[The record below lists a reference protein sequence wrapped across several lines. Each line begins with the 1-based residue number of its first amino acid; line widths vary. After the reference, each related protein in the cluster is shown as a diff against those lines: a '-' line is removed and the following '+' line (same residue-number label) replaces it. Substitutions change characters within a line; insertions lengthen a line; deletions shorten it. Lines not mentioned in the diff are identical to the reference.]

1 MKSAVLTAAL
11 AGAALTFAAAS
22 VRAEEG
28 MWMFDAVPL
37 AQVNATLGTA
47 IDQAWLDKVRLGSVN
62 LGGCSASLV
71 SDQGLI
77 LTNQHCIRTCVQA
90 NARPGQDLLSDGVR
104 AKTREEE
111 LRCPG
116 ATASVLL
123 SITDVTERVMA
134 ATSGKSGGDF
144 ARAQTAE
151 TTAIEREACGDDAA
165 HRCQVVRFYAGG
177 QYKLYRY
184 RRYSDVRLVYAPEHQ
199 AVIFGGDPDNFNFPR
214 FALDAAFLRAYDGDR
229 PAETPNHLRWNPAPI
244 QEGQPVFVSGN
255 PGSTQRLQTI
265 AELRNDRDFG
275 LPATIKRLAEL
286 RGRLIFFAGLSDEN
300 ARMTRDT
307 LRGTENNL
315 KRAYGMHRT
324 LADTATWARLEAA
337 EAEFRAA
344 ALARDPSVAAAFD
357 EMAQAQVEQ
366 ARLLDR
372 YSFLESG
379 AGGGSVLYNYARQIV
394 RAAAERG
401 KPEGERIPGYS
412 DSALAAMGRTLAQAR
427 NIDRPLES
435 LYLQFWLNKT
445 REALGTDAPVVK
457 AMLGRESPE
466 ALGEALAQG
475 STLSDPAVR
484 TALFTGGMEAVMAS
498 QDPMIRF
505 VLANDAAAREVAQE
519 WRARVTGPSG
529 RAGEALARARFAV
542 YGTRDAPD
550 ATGTLRFSYGRVA
563 GWNDNGREVPAVTTV
578 AGLYERATGAPPFI
592 LSDDLQA
599 RGQRLDRDTIY
610 TVATTNDIVGG
621 NSGSP
626 LLNADGEVI
635 AAVFDGNLP
644 SLGGA
649 YLYDGSANRA
659 VAVSAQI
666 VTEVLTKIYDMPGLV
681 AELEGR

>member
-1 MKSAVLTAAL
+1 MKSAVLTAA
-11 AGAALTFAAAS
+11 AIGALMLAAAP

-28 MWMFDAVPL
+28 MWMYDAVPL
-37 AQVNATLGTA
+37 AQVNAALGTA
-47 IDQAWLDKVRLGSVN
+47 IDQAWLDKVRLGSVS

-77 LTNQHCIRTCVQA
+77 LTNQHCIRSCVQA

-104 AKTREEE
+104 AKAREEE

-116 ATASVLL
+116 QTASVLL
-123 SITDVTERVMA
+123 SIDDGTGRVMA
-134 ATSGKSGGDF
+134 ATAGKTGGDF
-144 ARAQTAE
+144 SRALNAE
-151 TTAIEREACGDDAA
+151 TTAIEREGCGDDAA

-214 FALDAAFLRAYDGDR
+214 FALDAAFLRAYDDGR

-255 PGSTQRLQTI
+255 PGSTQRLQTL
-265 AELRNDRDFG
+265 AELRQDRDFS
-275 LPATIKRLAEL
+275 LPAAIKRLSEL

-300 ARMTRDT
+300 ARMTRDV

-315 KRAYGMHRT
+315 KRSYGMHRA
-324 LADTATWARLEAA
+324 LADTANWAQLEAA

-344 ALARDPSVAAAFD
+344 AVARDPSVAAAFD
-357 EMAQAQVEQ
+357 EMAQAQVAE

-379 AGGGSVLYNYARQIV
+379 AGGGSALYGYARQLV
-394 RAAAERG
+394 RAAAERA
-401 KPEGERIPGYS
+401 KPEGERLPGYS
-412 DSALAAMGRTLAQAR
+412 DAALAATGRTLAQAR

-445 REALGTDAPVVK
+445 REALGTDDPAVK

-466 ALGEALAQG
+466 ALGETLAQG
-475 STLSDPAVR
+475 STLADPAER
-484 TALFTGGMEAVMAS
+484 AALFQGGMEAVMAS

-505 VLANDAAAREVAQE
+505 VLANDAAARDVAQT
-519 WRARVTGPSG
+519 WRAEVTGPAG

-542 YGTRDAPD
+542 YGAVDAPD

-563 GWNDNGREVPAVTTV
+563 GWNDNGREVPARTTV
-578 AGLYERATGAPPFI
+578 AGLYERATGAVPFV

-599 RGQRLDRDTIY
+599 RGERLDRDTIF
-610 TVATTNDIVGG
+610 TVATTPDLVGG
-621 NSGSP
+621 KSGSP

-649 YLYDGSANRA
+649 YLYDGSVNRA

>member
-1 MKSAVLTAAL
+1 MKFAVLTAA
-11 AGAALTFAAAS
+11 ALTLAAVPA
-22 VRAEEG
+22 RAEEG
-28 MWMFDAVPL
+28 MWMYDAVPL
-37 AQVNATLGTA
+37 AQVNAALGTA
-47 IDQAWLDKVRLGSVN
+47 IDQAWLDKVRLGSVS

-77 LTNQHCIRTCVQA
+77 LTNQHCIRSCVQA

-104 AKTREEE
+104 AKSREEE

-116 ATASVLL
+116 STASVLL

-134 ATSGKSGGDF
+134 ATAGKSGGDF
-144 ARAQTAE
+144 SRALNAE
-151 TTAIEREACGDDAA
+151 TTAIEREGCGDDAA

-199 AVIFGGDPDNFNFPR
+199 AVVFGGDPDNFNFPR
-214 FALDAAFLRAYDGDR
+214 FSLDAAFLRAYDGDR

-244 QEGQPVFVSGN
+244 RDGQPVFVSGN

-265 AELRNDRDFG
+265 AELCSDRDFG
-275 LPATIKRLAEL
+275 LPATIKRLSEL
-286 RGRLIFFAGLSDEN
+286 RGRLIFFGGLSDEN
-300 ARMTRDT
+300 ARMTRDV

-315 KRAYGMHRT
+315 KRSYGMHRS
-324 LADTATWARLEAA
+324 LAETANWARLEVA

-344 ALARDPSVAAAFD
+344 AIARDPSVVAAFD
-357 EMAQAQVEQ
+357 EMDRSQAAK

-372 YSFLESG
+372 YNFLESG
-379 AGGGSVLYNYARQIV
+379 AGGGSALYGYARQLV
-394 RAAAERG
+394 RAAAERT
-401 KPEGERIPGYS
+401 KPEGERLPGYS
-412 DSALAAMGRTLAQAR
+412 DAALAALGRTLAQSR

-445 REALGTDAPVVK
+445 REALGTDVPAVK

-466 ALGEALAQG
+466 ALGEALAQE
-475 STLSDPAVR
+475 STLADPAVR
-484 TALFTGGMEAVMAS
+484 TALFEGGMAAIQAS

-505 VLANDAAAREVAQE
+505 VLANDAAAREVAQD
-519 WRARVTGPSG
+519 WRAEVSGPSG
-529 RAGEALARARFAV
+529 RAGEALARARFAI
-542 YGTRDAPD
+542 YGAVDAPD

-563 GWNDNGREVPAVTTV
+563 GWNDNGRDVPSRTTV
-578 AGLYERATGAPPFI
+578 AGLYERATGAVPFV
-592 LSDDLQA
+592 LSEDLQA
-599 RGQRLDRDTIY
+599 RGERLNRDTVF

-626 LLNADGEVI
+626 LLNANGEVI

-649 YLYDGSANRA
+649 YLYDGSANRT